1 MNPENVV
8 FILGLGKIGQVT
20 WVTLAVKEEK
30 AGLFFSEAFSQAA
43 QGWVVVALRM
53 GMRLSLSGQER
64 LIVLG
69 GDKDGLGC
77 TK

>member
-30 AGLFFSEAFSQAA
+30 SGLCFSEAFSQAA
-43 QGWVVVALRM
+43 QGWGVAALGM

-64 LIVLG
+64 LVVLG
-69 GDKDGLGC
+69 GDKGGLGC